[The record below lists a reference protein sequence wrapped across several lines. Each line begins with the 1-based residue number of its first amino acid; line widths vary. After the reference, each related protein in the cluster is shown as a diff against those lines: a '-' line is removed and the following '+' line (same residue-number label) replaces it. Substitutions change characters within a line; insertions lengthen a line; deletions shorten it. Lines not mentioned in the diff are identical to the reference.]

1 MSRKKSQK
9 MREVFDFHNVF
20 SFDGENLDAAL
31 RTYFGNNNPFTLE
44 IGCGYG
50 DYTVEMAKLYPKRN
64 FIGIDFKG
72 ARVYT
77 GAENA
82 IKMELSN
89 AVFIV
94 TGAEKLLDIF
104 ELGSIE
110 EIYLPFPDPHKTRN
124 SFRRL
129 VNKSFLDIYK
139 NILMKDGKVH
149 LKTDSEDLY
158 MYALNVLKKENNPIH
173 FSTEDLYSEKK
184 LNNYHRIQTKYEKE
198 YLLEGIKIKYIC
210 FGLE

>member
-20 SFDGENLDAAL
+20 SFNGENLEITL
-31 RTYFGNNNPFTLE
+31 QTYFGNNSPFTLE

-64 FIGIDFKG
+64 FIGIDYKG

-82 IKMELSN
+82 IKMEISN
-89 AVFIV
+89 AAFIV
-94 TGAEKLLDIF
+94 AGAEKLTDIF
-104 ELGSIE
+104 EPGSIE
-110 EIYLPFPDPHKTRN
+110 EIFLPFPDPHKTRN

-139 NILMKDGKVH
+139 IILKKDGRVH
-149 LKTDSEDLY
+149 LKTDNEEFYL
-158 MYALNVLKKENNPIH
+158 YALNILKKGNHPVY
-173 FSTEDLYSEKK
+173 FSTADIYSQNS
-184 LNNYHRIQTKYEKE
+184 LTDYHFIQTKYEME
-198 YLLEGIKIKYIC
+198 YLSKGKKIKFIS
-210 FGLE
+210 FGF